1 MLKRGSIWLVVAVCS
16 AVLPTTI
23 AAQVCV
29 GLPSLTT
36 HPLNISA
43 GASFSDNATGLGGRF
58 GFGSSTAFAGI
69 SASLN
74 SYDDVDESATSL
86 GFDGGLAFPVGMS
99 RRASVCPVASI
110 GYQFGPN
117 IDTGFGDLELGTL
130 TLGAGVAFGGP
141 VYSTQG
147 LQLLPFASAQLAYA
161 RAKLEFEGESESDS
175 ETFGLLNLGMGFLFN
190 SRFAVR
196 PTVGI
201 PVGLE
206 DSDPVFGLSFVIG
219 FPRQ

>member
-1 MLKRGSIWLVVAVCS
+1 MLNRGSIWFVA
-16 AVLPTTI
+16 AVFTAFIPQSV
-23 AAQVCV
+23 AAQACV
-29 GLPSLTT
+29 GLPALTT
-36 HPLNISA
+36 HPLNVGA

-69 SASLN
+69 SASFN
-74 SYDDVDESATSL
+74 SYDEIDESSTSL
-86 GFDGGLAFPVGMS
+86 GFDGGLAFPVGVS

-110 GYQFGPN
+110 GHEFGPN
-117 IDTGFGDLELGTL
+117 IDTGFGDIELGTL

-147 LQLLPFASAQLAYA
+147 LQLLPFASAQLGYA
-161 RAKLEFEGESESDS
+161 RAKLEFEGESESES

-190 SRFAVR
+190 SRFVVR
-196 PTVGI
+196 PSVGI

-206 DSDPVFGLSFVIG
+206 DADPVFGLSFVVG